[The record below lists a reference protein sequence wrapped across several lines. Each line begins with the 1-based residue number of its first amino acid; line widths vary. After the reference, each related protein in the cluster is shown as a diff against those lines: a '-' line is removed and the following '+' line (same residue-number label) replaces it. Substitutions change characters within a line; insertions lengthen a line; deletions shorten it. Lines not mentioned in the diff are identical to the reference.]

1 MENEQPFTGDSA
13 QKLQAFPDPYSL
25 LTEVSEIARRA
36 GKKILEIYQ
45 TNFDVMTKTDK
56 SPLTK
61 ADLASQRL
69 ITKELS
75 KVTPGVPILGEES
88 AEVPYAVRRNW
99 QHFWLVDPL
108 DGTKEFVKR
117 NGEFTVNIAL
127 IEWGKPV
134 LGVVHAPDLDLTF
147 EAALGKGASCRKGTS
162 PSKKISTIDPE
173 PESVTVMIS
182 RSHTDEATH
191 RFLESLKKNREVVL
205 VAKGS
210 ALKICEVASGGA
222 HLYPRTGPTMEWDTA
237 AAQAIVEEAGG
248 LIVSLEN
255 GDPLLYNKE
264 DLFNPEFLVAC
275 GLNAPGLP
283 VNN

>member
-1 MENEQPFTGDSA
+1 
-13 QKLQAFPDPYSL
+13 
-25 LTEVSEIARRA
+25 
-36 GKKILEIYQ
+36 
-45 TNFDVMTKTDK
+45 
-56 SPLTK
+56 
-61 ADLASQRL
+61 
-69 ITKELS
+69 
-75 KVTPGVPILGEES
+75 
-88 AEVPYAVRRNW
+88 
-99 QHFWLVDPL
+99 
-108 DGTKEFVKR
+108 VKR

-283 VNN
+283 VND